1 MKTAQSLEIIYK
13 THRSAGHKEAMEIV
27 ATVVANVIDD
37 LDLDGQ
43 EVTAKA
49 LELGL
54 KKKALLH
61 KGQSSKEE
69 VA

>member
-13 THRSAGHKEAMEIV
+13 THLPAGHKEAMEIV
-27 ATVVANVIDD
+27 AAVVANVIDD

-54 KKKALLH
+54 EKKALLH
-61 KGQSSKEE
+61 KGQGSKEE